1 MHKGEYVLTKEATSR
16 LGVGLLNRLNYG
28 GRIGATAMLGA
39 SVAVAQPLKVDNRP
53 PLKSQQAVGFT
64 QSSVSPM
71 INITVNSQPGQ
82 NEQALA
88 QYIARAVQ
96 QAMEQAERK
105 QQARKRSSLY
115 DKL

>member
-1 MHKGEYVLTKEATSR
+1 
-16 LGVGLLNRLNYG
+16 
-28 GRIGATAMLGA
+28 
-39 SVAVAQPLKVDNRP
+39 
-53 PLKSQQAVGFT
+53 
-64 QSSVSPM
+64 M